1 MSIYSCGGGVD
12 EPEEFKQLRA
22 GILFL
27 AEFSNASFHEFG
39 SVSSGDGGQL
49 NLLKSVCRAL

>member
-1 MSIYSCGGGVD
+1 VD